1 MASLQTQIFVKKYL
15 PIKITRN
22 FATNY
27 SMGSTGFD
35 SKPKHK
41 VSTPS
46 YEANAR

>member
-1 MASLQTQIFVKKYL
+1 MLKISCNTKKIVPLHQIIL
-15 PIKITRN
+15 W
-22 FATNY
+22 
-27 SMGSTGFD
+27 GSTGFD